1 MQLKDKIIAITG
13 AAGGL
18 GRAMAVRLSR
28 CGAMPV
34 LLDMNED
41 GLEQV
46 RQECE
51 QAGAKARTYIVDI
64 TQEDQVVKTFKQL
77 IEDCGGLHGV
87 VNNAGVT
94 ADGLLVK
101 AKDGQVEKTL
111 SLEDWD
117 KVSQIDM
124 RGVFLCAREAAAR
137 MIEQDEGEAPQIRGV
152 IVNISSISRAG
163 NVGQTNYSAAKSG
176 VAAMTVTWANELA
189 RHGIRVAAIAP
200 GFCQTAMVE
209 KMPDKAR
216 EKLEASIPLKR
227 LGEPDEIAHAVQF
240 AFEND
245 YFNGRVL
252 EVDGGLRL

>member
-1 MQLKDKIIAITG
+1 MQLKDKVIAITG

-18 GRAMAVRLSR
+18 GRAMAVRLAS
-28 CGAMPV
+28 CGARLT
-34 LLDMNED
+34 LLDLDEN
-41 GLEQV
+41 GLKQTREQ
-46 RQECE
+46 CE
-51 QAGAKARTYIVDI
+51 QAGATCRCYPLDI
-64 TQEDQVVKTFKQL
+64 TEESQVEACFNQV
-77 IEDCGGLHGV
+77 IEEFGSLHGL

-101 AKDGQVEKTL
+101 AKGGKVEKKL

-124 RGVFLCAREAAAR
+124 RGVFLCAREAAAH
-137 MIEQDEGEAPQIRGV
+137 MIEDNDAETPEVRGV

-176 VAAMTVTWANELA
+176 VAAMTVTWANELT

-209 KMPDKAR
+209 KMPKKAR
-216 EKLEASIPLKR
+216 EKLESSIPLKR

-240 AFEND
+240 VLEND
-245 YFNGRVL
+245 YFHGRVL

>member
-1 MQLKDKIIAITG
+1 MQLKDKVIAITG

-18 GRAMAVRLSR
+18 GRAMAVRLASR
-28 CGAMPV
+28 GAKLA
-34 LLDMNED
+34 LLDLDED
-41 GLEQV
+41 GLKQTREQ
-46 RQECE
+46 CE
-51 QAGAKARTYIVDI
+51 QAGATCRCYPLDI
-64 TQEDQVVKTFKQL
+64 TEEAQVEACFNQVIKEF
-77 IEDCGGLHGV
+77 GSLHGL

-101 AKDGQVEKTL
+101 AKDGQVEKKL

-124 RGVFLCAREAAAR
+124 RGVFLCAREGATQ
-137 MIEQDEGEAPQIRGV
+137 MIEHNESQPESRGV

-176 VAAMTVTWANELA
+176 VAAMTVTWANELN

-209 KMPDKAR
+209 KMPKKAR
-216 EKLEASIPLKR
+216 ERLESSIPLKR

-240 AFEND
+240 VLENN
-245 YFNGRVL
+245 YFHGRVL